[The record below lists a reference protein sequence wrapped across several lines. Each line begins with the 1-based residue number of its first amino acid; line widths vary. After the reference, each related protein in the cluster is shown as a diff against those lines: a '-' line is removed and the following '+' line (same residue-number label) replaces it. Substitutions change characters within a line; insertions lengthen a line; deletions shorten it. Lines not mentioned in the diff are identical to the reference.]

1 MAIYSLANRTTNV
14 TTNNA
19 TIELIAGATHRYRL
33 LETGVFMAATTASVF
48 SFGRPA
54 AIGVTPTTP
63 ILMLAEEVADASPEC
78 KTALAWATPPTPPT
92 AAMRRLNLPA
102 TIGAGVILTFPRG
115 IAVAVNGTLVHENV
129 GATGVSDIYFVADE

>member
-33 LETGVFMAATTASVF
+33 LETGVFMAAATASVF

-63 ILMLAEEVADASPEC
+63 VLLLPEETADANPEC
-78 KTALAWATPPTPPT
+78 KTALAWGTSPTPPT
-92 AAMRRLNLPA
+92 AAMRRLNLPG
-102 TIGAGVILTFPRG
+102 TIGAGIILTFPRG
-115 IAVAVNGTLVHENV
+115 ITVAVNGTLVHENV
-129 GATGVSDIYFVADE
+129 GTTGVSDIYFVADE